1 MIARAAACLLVLAT
15 SGCGMMGGS
24 DAEIDLAPVC
34 MREDPGK
41 RRLEGSAIRQ
51 PRDMPVF
58 DALRIEG
65 KATRAG
71 NLSRIWI
78 EDYTFKARSDGAG
91 GYTGRRG
98 ATATP
103 VENVSAASQALAA
116 LSVSY
121 TQSDQTFEGLA
132 TLGFPTPSV
141 QVATTGEARYAG
153 PVRLTVQDLVAGT
166 APVEIDARIVLETR
180 FGSQD
185 ARATITGTEA
195 SGRFGEISWSGLGL
209 CNTRLASAG
218 RGGFQFRAA
227 DGRAV
232 NFAGASAASPA
243 GTAILDATL
252 YGYDSTRGRPAAI
265 GGIVL
270 IQGDTGL
277 VSGIFSAPL
286 VQVAD

>member
-1 MIARAAACLLVLAT
+1 MIARAAACLLLLAT
-15 SGCGMMGGS
+15 AGCGLMGGS
-24 DAEIDLAPVC
+24 DTETDLAPVC

-51 PRDMPVF
+51 PRNVPVF

-65 KATRAG
+65 KATRSG

-78 EDYTFKARSDGAG
+78 GDYTFKARPDGAG

-103 VENVSAASQALAA
+103 VGPVSDATQALAA
-116 LSVSY
+116 LGLTY
-121 TQSDQTFEGLA
+121 TRSGQAFDGLA

-153 PVRLTVQDLVAGT
+153 PVRLTVQDLAAGT
-166 APVEIDARIVLETR
+166 APVEIEARIVLETR

-185 ARATITGTEA
+185 ASATITGADA
-195 SGRFGEISWSGLGL
+195 SGRFSEIAWSGLGL

-218 RGGFQFRAA
+218 RGGFQFRNP

-232 NFAGASAASPA
+232 NFAGASAVSPW

-252 YGYDSTRGRPAAI
+252 YGYDSGSGRPAAI

-286 VQVAD
+286 APAAD